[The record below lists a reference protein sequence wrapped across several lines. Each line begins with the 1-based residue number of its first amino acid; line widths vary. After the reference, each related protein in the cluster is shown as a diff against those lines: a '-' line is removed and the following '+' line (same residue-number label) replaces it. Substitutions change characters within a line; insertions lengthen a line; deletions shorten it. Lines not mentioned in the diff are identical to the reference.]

1 MLAFPRAA
9 EPLLMSFS
17 VAFTQ
22 PTFQRILP
30 LIVGAIVT
38 TGRRTITHILWTVR
52 SIVPGHYS
60 DYHRVFSRAPWS
72 LWVLG
77 KVLAKAVLQHVPN
90 DQPVLVAMD
99 DTTAQHRGKTVY
111 GKGCHHDAVRS
122 SHIHTVWRW
131 GHRWIVLAIAVR
143 LPFTPRRWAL
153 PVLAALYRT
162 QQLDKNE
169 GRRHKTAPDLARQ
182 LMAVLIHW
190 FPHRRFIFLGDGGY
204 ASHDLAR
211 FCHRHRRHAT
221 LVSRFHGDA
230 RLYLPP
236 PKRTK
241 RRGRPRVR
249 GDKLPAPQD
258 TVAQHRRKRATV
270 SWYGGGDR
278 RIEYV
283 SDTGGWYKS
292 GKGLIPIRWVFTHD
306 LQGTHRD
313 DYFYTTDPTLSATQI
328 ISWFTG
334 RWPIETTFQEM
345 RAHLGFESTR
355 QRVANS
361 VLRTAPC
368 LLGLFSVITLIFTE
382 HTRRHP
388 VRPQCTAWY
397 HKREPAFSDAIGT
410 VRRLF
415 WRETIFHTPSQH
427 DAFEKLPRQLRRIL
441 LDHLSLAA

>member
-1 MLAFPRAA
+1 MLCLPQAA

-77 KVLAKAVLQHVPN
+77 KILAAAVLGRIAD

-122 SHIHTVWRW
+122 SHTHTVWRW
-131 GHRWIVLAIAVR
+131 GHRWIVLAISVQ
-143 LPFTPRRWAL
+143 LPFTSRRWAL

-162 QQLDKNE
+162 KELDKNE

-190 FPHRRFIFLGDGGY
+190 FPHRRFVFLGDGGY

-230 RLYLPP
+230 NLYLPP
-236 PKRTK
+236 PKRSK
-241 RRGRPRVR
+241 RPGRPRVR

-258 TVAQHRRKRATV
+258 TVAQRRRRRATV
-270 SWYGGGDR
+270 NWYGGGDR

-283 SDTGGWYKS
+283 SDTGRWYKS

-313 DYFYTTDPTLSATQI
+313 DYLYTTDPTLSAPQI

-368 LLGLFSVITLIFTE
+368 LLGLFSVISLIFAE

-388 VRPQCTAWY
+388 VRLQCTRWY
-397 HKREPAFSDAIGT
+397 HKREPAFSDAIAT

-415 WRETIFHTPSQH
+415 WTETVFHTPSQH
-427 DAFEKLPRQLRRIL
+427 DAFEKLPRQLRQIL